1 MNQKPKI
8 DLLEGEPPWDLLL
21 TADPSREQIQ
31 AYLKD
36 GTCYQASLEEQVIG
50 VFVLLDQSEDIA
62 ELMNIAIAEGFRG
75 RGFGKILIQEAIA
88 VARGS
93 GMKQLEVGTGN
104 SSLDQLAFYQKAGFR
119 IVGVDRGFFRRNYKE
134 EIVENGIRCLDMIR
148 LSMDL

>member
-1 MNQKPKI
+1 M
-8 DLLEGEPPWDLLL
+8 
-21 TADPSREQIQ
+21 
-31 AYLKD
+31 
-36 GTCYQASLEEQVIG
+36 IG

-119 IVGVDRGFFRRNYKE
+119 IVGVDRGFFHRNYKE